1 MDKKMLKK
9 VLGYV
14 AVAMGVLA
22 FLMIFLKAGGLDG
35 EGYTGFEIAFGV
47 EEMGVQV
54 LGFNFLA
61 FLAYLL
67 PLAGGVVALF
77 AMLKN
82 NSLLYWIA
90 AGLFVAG
97 AILVCLLPTYWYTAG
112 HEMMKDMMKAM
123 DIEVMIG
130 GVLAVIFSVLGA
142 VACVLKNVLKD

>member
-1 MDKKMLKK
+1 
-9 VLGYV
+9 
-14 AVAMGVLA
+14 
-22 FLMIFLKAGGLDG
+22 
-35 EGYTGFEIAFGV
+35 
-47 EEMGVQV
+47 
-54 LGFNFLA
+54 
-61 FLAYLL
+61 
-67 PLAGGVVALF
+67 
-77 AMLKN
+77 MLKN

-130 GVLAVIFSVLGA
+130 GVLAVVFSVLGA